1 MLSFHLCLPL
11 VTCQPLLAAEE
22 EQDRPSTETSS
33 LLSSGPGDII
43 DDDDDAAS
51 KKSAHSCVDIT
62 GLALL
67 NKPEFWQ
74 LWVLMG
80 LLSGVGL
87 MTIKYV
93 YSRFSWWSSLT
104 SAAISV
110 TTFRPSGNIGTTPSR
125 TPLSLTVSY
134 GMCP

>member
-1 MLSFHLCLPL
+1 MP
-11 VTCQPLLAAEE
+11 
-22 EQDRPSTETSS
+22 DETVVH
-33 LLSSGPGDII
+33 II

-110 TTFRPSGNIGTTPSR
+110 MMFRPFGNIGTTPSR
-125 TPLSLTVSY
+125 TPLSLIVSY